1 MTTLASIV
9 EKIATGVNVPVEKV
23 NAVLNLSSE
32 GATVAFIARYRK
44 ENTGG
49 LDEVYIRN
57 ILLERDKIVEI
68 LDRQQTI
75 IKAIEEQK
83 KLTKE
88 LKDKILNCFNKV
100 ELEDI
105 YAPYKQK
112 RKTKADIAR
121 ELGIEPFA
129 DTIMRQRIDE
139 GDYFKIA
146 RNYLEPLKKLVDV
159 NEVIEHVTNI
169 VVERIAHNVELK
181 KTLRNFTFK
190 NGLIASKKSVRFKEE
205 NSKYENYYDYKE
217 KISNLMS
224 PKNSHRILAVKRGFA
239 EKVLSIGVEVG
250 LAECIALIK
259 SLVIT
264 NDKNIFMPILL
275 NSIDLAYKNYLAPSI
290 EIDIFNELKEYAD
303 KEAVSVFSKNAKD
316 LLLQAPLGEK
326 TVLGV
331 DPGFRTGSK
340 LALVSETGAFLETV
354 TIYPV
359 EPHKKVDEAK
369 QILDFLCSKY
379 NIYAIAIGN
388 GTASREVLKF
398 IDDYIKEKNSN
409 IISVVVNEAGASI
422 YSASDVA
429 REEFP
434 DLDLTIRGSISI
446 ARRLQDPLAELVKID
461 SKSIGVGQYQH
472 DVDQKVL
479 QASLDAVV
487 EDCVN
492 FVGVDVNTAS
502 AELLS
507 YVSGIN
513 SGLAKNLV
521 EYRTKNGKIN
531 SRFDL
536 VKIPRFSNKVF
547 EQCAGFLR
555 IRGGENALDN
565 TAVHPERYQLLINIC
580 EKNKI
585 DISEL
590 IGNEAKIN
598 EIFSDKTFLET
609 MGEFT
614 QKDILEEL
622 KKPGRDPRQSFKK
635 VKFNDN
641 VNSISDLKVGMI
653 LNGVVSNITN
663 FGVFVDVGVHEDGL
677 AHVSELTDKSFVK
690 DPRDFVNLGEEVKVR
705 VLEVDKVKNQISFS
719 FKLEVPKPYV
729 PQESQHQRQDTRHD
743 NRGYNNQ
750 SRDNRNQNNKNF
762 DNRNQGANRNFDNR
776 KPVDTRPKEKPIR
789 VNPNSPFASLLSI
802 RDKVKK

>member
-23 NAVLNLSSE
+23 NAVLNLSVE
-32 GATVAFIARYRK
+32 GATVAFMARYRK

-88 LKDKILNCFNKV
+88 LKDKILTCFNKV

-112 RKTKADIAR
+112 RKTKADLAR

-129 DTIMRQRIDE
+129 DTIMRQRIEE
-139 GDYFKIA
+139 GDYLKIA
-146 RNYLEPLKKLVDV
+146 RNYLEPLKKLIDV
-159 NEVIEHVTNI
+159 NEVIVHVTNI
-169 VVERIAHNVELK
+169 VIERIAHNVELK
-181 KTLRNFTFK
+181 KLLRNFTFK
-190 NGLIASKKSVRFKEE
+190 NGLISSKKSVRFKEE

-217 KISNLMS
+217 KISNLMN
-224 PKNSHRILAVKRGFA
+224 PKHSHRILAVKRGFA
-239 EKVLSIGVEVG
+239 EKVLSIGVEVS
-250 LAECIALIK
+250 LADSISLIK
-259 SLVIT
+259 SIIIT

-275 NSIDLAYKNYLAPSI
+275 NAIDLAYKNYLAPSI

-331 DPGFRTGSK
+331 DPGFRSGSK

-354 TIYPV
+354 TIYPI
-359 EPHKKVDEAK
+359 EPHNKVEEAK
-369 QILDFLCSKY
+369 KILDFLCSKH

-388 GTASREVLKF
+388 GTASREILKF
-398 IDDYIKEKNSN
+398 IDDYIKEKNSS
-409 IISVVVNEAGASI
+409 IISVIVNEAGASI
-422 YSASDVA
+422 YSASDLA

-434 DLDLTIRGSISI
+434 ALDLTVRGSISI

-472 DVDQKVL
+472 DVDQKLL

-502 AELLS
+502 AQLLS

-513 SGLAKNLV
+513 SSLAKNLV
-521 EYRTKNGKIN
+521 EFRTSNGKIN

-555 IRGGENALDN
+555 IRGGVTPLDN
-565 TAVHPERYQLLINIC
+565 TGVHPERYQLLMNLC
-580 EKNKI
+580 EKHKT
-585 DISEL
+585 DINDL
-590 IGNEAKIN
+590 IGNELKIN
-598 EIFSDKTFLET
+598 EIFSDHSFLET
-609 MGEFT
+609 IGEFT
-614 QKDILEEL
+614 YKDVIDEL

-635 VKFNDN
+635 IKFNDD
-641 VNSISDLKVGMI
+641 VNSINDLKPGMI

-677 AHVSELTDKSFVK
+677 AHVSELTDKAFVK
-690 DPRDFVNLGEEVKVR
+690 DPRDFVSLGEEVKVR

-719 FKLEVPKPYV
+719 FKLEIPKPFKKEEY
-729 PQESQHQRQDTRHD
+729 RQDNRPRVD
-743 NRGYNNQ
+743 NRGSNNTQQANYNN
-750 SRDNRNQNNKNF
+750 RDNRRP
-762 DNRNQGANRNFDNR
+762 DDRNFDNR
-776 KPVDTRPKEKPIR
+776 RPPDNRPKERPLR
-789 VNPNSPFASLLSI
+789 VNPNSPFASLMSI